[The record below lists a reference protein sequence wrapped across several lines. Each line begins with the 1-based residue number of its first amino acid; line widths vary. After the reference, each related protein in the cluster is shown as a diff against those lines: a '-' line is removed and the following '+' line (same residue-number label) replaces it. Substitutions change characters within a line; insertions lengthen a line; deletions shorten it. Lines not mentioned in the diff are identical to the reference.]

1 MFNETVAGVSGLS
14 EEVVLQVREIEKFIL
29 RPMTTDEVQAIGLYL
44 INNPEVSAQRAF
56 CEMSKY
62 L

>member
-1 MFNETVAGVSGLS
+1 MSNETVAGVSGLS

-29 RPMTTDEVQAIGLYL
+29 RPMTTDEVQAVGLYL
-44 INNPEVSAQRAF
+44 INNPGASAREAF

>member
-1 MFNETVAGVSGLS
+1 MLNESVAGVSGLS

-44 INNPEVSAQRAF
+44 INNPEATVKEAF